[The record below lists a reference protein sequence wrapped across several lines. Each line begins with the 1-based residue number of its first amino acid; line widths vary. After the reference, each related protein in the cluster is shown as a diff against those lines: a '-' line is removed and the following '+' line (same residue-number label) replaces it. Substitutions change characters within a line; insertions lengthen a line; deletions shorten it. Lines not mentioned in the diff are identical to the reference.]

1 MNPSQVEF
9 EVIFTK
15 EFLIYFS
22 FEELTPEPIIIVP
35 FLEFL
40 KSKLAIADLLVT
52 VSLLV
57 ISFFELTDKYPADE
71 LLISVKGSSEF
82 MSNGESS
89 KLPAMG
95 TTGKLPIFEQP
106 APLS

>member
-40 KSKLAIADLLVT
+40 KSNWAIADLFVT
-52 VSLLV
+52 VKSTSN
-57 ISFFELTDKYPADE
+57 IFF
-71 LLISVKGSSEF
+71 
-82 MSNGESS
+82 
-89 KLPAMG
+89 
-95 TTGKLPIFEQP
+95 
-106 APLS
+106 